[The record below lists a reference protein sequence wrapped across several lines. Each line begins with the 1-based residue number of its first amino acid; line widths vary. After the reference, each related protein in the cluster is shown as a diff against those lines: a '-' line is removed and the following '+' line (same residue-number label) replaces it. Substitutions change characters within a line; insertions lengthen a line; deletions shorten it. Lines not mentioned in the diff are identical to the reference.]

1 MLTRLLDGF
10 KSLLCALG
18 VLIIT
23 GVPAWFAHLAIAAAL
38 VPAWGYVFVTAL
50 VLCAGIIAF
59 DFLKKTLA
67 GIAPTRSRR
76 R

>member
-1 MLTRLLDGF
+1 MIRILDGF
-10 KSLLCALG
+10 KSLLAALA

-23 GVPAWFAHLAIAAAL
+23 CVPAWFAHLAIAGAL
-38 VPAWGYVFVTAL
+38 VPAWGYVFVTGL
-50 VLCAGIIAF
+50 VLCAGVIAF
-59 DFLKKTLA
+59 DFLKKALA